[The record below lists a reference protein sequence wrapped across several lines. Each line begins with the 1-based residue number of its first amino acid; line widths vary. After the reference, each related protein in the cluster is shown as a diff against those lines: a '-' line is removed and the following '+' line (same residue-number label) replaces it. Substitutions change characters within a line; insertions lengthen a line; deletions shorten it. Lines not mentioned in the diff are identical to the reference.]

1 MKKKWLKREG
11 GIYDKFGQMIRETGY
26 SKPVNIELATVV
38 EAPPNLRLKLD
49 ADGLVLEKEDLIVAQ
64 SLTKHERKVSLKSS
78 SIGGATTPAGVGG
91 ATTPAGEGPHT
102 HGYES
107 IDIQEGILTFEDELA
122 VGDRVIV
129 VCLDEDMIYIV
140 LDRAVWY

>member
-1 MKKKWLKREG
+1 MTKWVNREG
-11 GIYDKFGQMIRETGY
+11 DVYSKIGQMIRETGY

-78 SIGGATTPAGVGG
+78 SIGGATTPAG
-91 ATTPAGEGPHT
+91 EGPHT

-107 IDIQEGILTFEDELA
+107 IDIQDGVLTFEDELA

-129 VCLDEDMIYIV
+129 VCLDEDMIYVV

>member
-1 MKKKWLKREG
+1 MTKWVNREG
-11 GIYDKFGQMIRETGY
+11 DVYSKIGQMIRETGY
-26 SKPVNIELATVV
+26 SKPVNVELATVV

-78 SIGGATTPAGVGG
+78 SIGGATTPAGVG
-91 ATTPAGEGPHT
+91 PHT

-107 IDIQEGILTFEDELA
+107 IDIQEGVLTFEDELA

-129 VCLDEDMIYIV
+129 VCLDEDMIYVV

>member
-1 MKKKWLKREG
+1 MTKWVNREG
-11 GIYDKFGQMIRETGY
+11 NVYAKIGQMIRETGY

-64 SLTKHERKVSLKSS
+64 SLAKHERKVSLKSS
-78 SIGGATTPAGVGG
+78 SIGGATTPAGV
-91 ATTPAGEGPHT
+91 GPHT

-129 VCLDEDMIYIV
+129 VCLDEDMIYVV

>member
-26 SKPVNIELATVV
+26 SKPVNIEVATVV
-38 EAPPNLRLKLD
+38 EAPPNLRIKLD
-49 ADGLVLEKEDLIVAQ
+49 AESLVLEKEDLIVAQ

-78 SIGGATTPAGVGG
+78 NIGGETAPAGV
-91 ATTPAGEGPHT
+91 GPHT

-107 IDIQEGILTFEDELA
+107 IDIQEGLLTFEDELA

-129 VCLDEDMIYIV
+129 GCLDEDMIYIV